1 MSGHSKWSQIKRQ
14 KGVAD
19 QKRGKVFGKLVN
31 TIIIAAKNGSDP
43 STNFQLKIAIDR
55 AKSVNMPKENIERA
69 IKRGS
74 GQLGEKAFEEVLFE
88 AISSENIG
96 IIIEAATDNKNR
108 TASVVRGILTKY
120 NAKITDLGT
129 VTYQFEKMG
138 KFDINIAGKDQ
149 EGLELKVID
158 AGADDFEEQDDIL
171 EVFTKPN
178 ELGKVKKALE
188 EKDIFVKDVQLI
200 WEPKN
205 LIEINDEEKAQKIL
219 LLMEELEN
227 LEDITAVYAN
237 FDMAEKIMK

>member
-31 TIIIAAKNGSDP
+31 AIIVAAKNGSDP
-43 STNFQLKIAIDR
+43 STNFQLKIVIDR

-88 AISSENIG
+88 TIGSENIG

-120 NAKITDLGT
+120 SAKITGLGT
-129 VTYQFEKMG
+129 VTYQFERMG
-138 KFDINIAGKDQ
+138 KFIIDLTDQ
-149 EGLELKVID
+149 NHEELELKVID
-158 AGADDFEEQDDIL
+158 AGAIDFEEQNDVL

-178 ELGKVKKALE
+178 ELKKVKKALE
-188 EKDIFVKDVQLI
+188 EKDIFVKDAQLI

-205 LIEINDEEKAQKIL
+205 LIEINDKEKAQKIL

-237 FDMAEKIMK
+237 FDLTEKIMK